1 MKLTDATVRSLKPT
15 DKRQEIP
22 DDLLPGMYL
31 VVQPTGKKSW
41 QVRYRAGG
49 THRRMTLGRYPD
61 KPLADARKRA
71 REVMQEAQSGADP
84 AAEVRAAKT
93 EAPTN
98 TVADALDDYEKRKL
112 KHLKSGDLVKREL
125 DRFVRKAWGD
135 RQITSLERRDV
146 QDLIDDIS
154 DSGRGPT
161 ANRVLAYTKA
171 FLNWCCDRGVLDVNP
186 ADKVKKAV
194 KEKARDR
201 RFWDYEIR
209 WFWMACEQ
217 EGYPWGPLGQLLLL
231 TGQRLNEIAQLTES
245 EVNGESIELASGR
258 TKNGRPHA
266 VPLSEMA
273 FDIVEAL
280 PKVKNPHGYLF
291 TTNARTPVQGFHK
304 AHQRL
309 ADRMLEIAEEE
320 RGEPVEIPHW
330 TFHDLR
336 RSCATGLA
344 AFARIEVVEKALN
357 HVSGKLG
364 GVAGTYNYREY
375 TIEMRDALEAWA
387 GEIRSYLGNTDN
399 ESDLV
404 SKKNV
409 A

>member
-1 MKLTDATVRSLKPT
+1 MKLDAKTVENLKPT

-22 DDLLPGMYL
+22 DDLRPGLYL
-31 VVQPTGKKSW
+31 IVEKTGKKSW
-41 QVRYRAGG
+41 KVRYRFGG
-49 THRRMTLGRYPD
+49 KQPRMTLGPYPD
-61 KPLADARKRA
+61 MTLADARKRA
-71 REVMQEAQSGADP
+71 REVFQDVQSGIDP
-84 AAEVRAAKT
+84 AAEVRAAKK
-93 EAPTN
+93 EAPKD
-98 TVADALDDYEKRKL
+98 TVGAVLDDYAKRKL

-245 EVNGESIELASGR
+245 EINGESIELPSAR

-266 VPLSEMA
+266 VPLAEMTL
-273 FDIVEAL
+273 DIVEAL
-280 PKVKNPHGYLF
+280 PRVKNPKGYLF
-291 TTNARTPVQGFHK
+291 TTNAKTPVQGFHK

-309 ADRMLEIAEEE
+309 ADRMHEIAEEE
-320 RGEPVEIPHW
+320 RGEPVVIPHW

-357 HVSGKLG
+357 HVSGKFG

-387 GEIRSYLGNTDN
+387 GEIRSCLGNTRD

-404 SKKNV
+404 SKENV